1 MRGQRVLVLGASGWI
16 GRPLALELAQENEV
30 DGLGLFP
37 SEEVKNSLLQGGVR
51 IIERDI
57 VSDGLAGVPTNYD
70 YVFSELAALP
80 NLCNTN
86 LPVAQAININF
97 VGRVISHF
105 RAARGIVHASTA
117 SLYRPSSA
125 ALPED
130 APPGPWDVYNS
141 TKLGG
146 EAVAMHMAEELG
158 VPVAIP
164 RYFFPYTDIRGMI
177 CGPIRLIAEDQP
189 VPHNPRTSVK
199 RNPIHMD
206 DLVRLTIASAN
217 ICGVPAQFVNIAGS
231 DVIDD
236 VDVVRRTAEILGK
249 EVRLLDVDVPP
260 PFWGTDFWWQGRL
273 APLPSMAFYN
283 IDGPSISWLADTTKL
298 NRDVGTPSIRLEE
311 GIRRCLDALAQAS

>member
-1 MRGQRVLVLGASGWI
+1 MHGQRVLVLGASGWI
-16 GRPLALELAQENEV
+16 GRPLALKLAEENDV

-37 SEEVKNSLLQGGVR
+37 SEAVKDSLEQGGVR
-51 IIERDI
+51 IMERDI
-57 VSDGLAGVPTNYD
+57 VRDGLAGVPTNYD

-86 LPVAQAININF
+86 LPVARAINITF
-97 VGRVISHF
+97 VGKMISHF

-125 ALPED
+125 PLEED

-146 EAVAMHMAEELG
+146 EAVAMSMAEEYG
-158 VPVAIP
+158 VPITIP
-164 RYFFPYTDIRGMI
+164 RYFFPYLGTRGAI
-177 CGPIRLIAEDQP
+177 CGPIRLVAEGSP
-189 VPHNPRTSVK
+189 VPHNPQASVK

-206 DLVRLTIASAN
+206 DLVRLTIESAK
-217 ICGVPAQFVNIAGS
+217 ICGVPAQFVNIAGA

-236 VDVVRRTAEILGK
+236 VDVARRTAEILGK
-249 EVRLLDVDVPP
+249 EASFLDVDVPP
-260 PFWGTDFWWQGRL
+260 PFWGTDFWWEGRL

-283 IDGPSISWLADTTKL
+283 IDGSSISWLADTTRL
-298 NRDVGTPSIRLEE
+298 NVDVGTPSIRLDE
-311 GIRRCLDALAQAS
+311 GIQRCLDALAHA